1 MQDVHKNYIIIS
13 TYLMGFANTYLG
25 LSVSSC
31 MDNQETHE
39 VAEYNL
45 LHVHMYNII
54 YSIDM
59 HVCSIL
65 YVLELA
71 HMLMPLQ

>member
-1 MQDVHKNYIIIS
+1 
-13 TYLMGFANTYLG
+13 MGFANTYLG
-25 LSVSSC
+25 LYLLAVAWTTKKL
-31 MDNQETHE
+31 DHE